1 MSTIT
6 IDNFNYLKK
15 MISSID
21 NKRRRRKLSFIFYR
35 PACVCCKEKAYAV
48 SFENDLIR
56 FLTKD
61 SHLTLDHIIPVS
73 LKGKKEAVTNWQVM
87 CLKCNQK
94 KGNRLNFSALTV

>member
-1 MSTIT
+1 M
-6 IDNFNYLKK
+6 
-15 MISSID
+15 
-21 NKRRRRKLSFIFYR
+21 
-35 PACVCCKEKAYAV
+35 
-48 SFENDLIR
+48 IR

-61 SHLTLDHIIPVS
+61 SFLTLDHIIPVS

>member
-15 MISSID
+15 MICSID

-35 PACVCCKEKAYAV
+35 PICVGCKEKAYAV

-61 SHLTLDHIIPVS
+61 SYLTLDHIIPVS
-73 LKGKKEAVTNWQVM
+73 LKGRKESVANWQVM

-94 KGNRLNFSALTV
+94 KGNKMSFFDLTT

>member
-1 MSTIT
+1 MILTL
-6 IDNFNYLKK
+6 DKLK
-15 MISSID
+15 IIV
-21 NKRRRRKLSFIFYR
+21 KLSFIFYR

-48 SFENDLIR
+48 SFENDMIR

-61 SHLTLDHIIPVS
+61 SFLTLDHIIPVS

>member
-1 MSTIT
+1 MSIVT

-15 MISSID
+15 IISSIE

-48 SFENDLIR
+48 SFENELIK

-61 SHLTLDHIIPVS
+61 SYLTLDHIIPVS
-73 LKGKKEAVTNWQVM
+73 LKGKKEAIGNWQVM
-87 CLKCNQK
+87 CLKCNQR
-94 KGNRLNFSALTV
+94 KGNQRFFTQLTA